1 MKLRYLAL
9 AAGPLLWTAGA
20 AAQPAPAMTVQQYD
34 ALLAAV
40 SNAGR
45 WGAEDTR
52 GTLNH
57 ITPESRVIAAGQVRT
72 GRTVSLSR
80 LLEPGEV
87 PGALEPMSVVPFALD
102 EGGIHWEAE
111 RLGLVFHGY
120 AFSHVDAL
128 SHAAFRGRSYNGPA
142 RPGTARGTH
151 GVETMKDGIV
161 TRGVLVDLPRL
172 RGVEYLEPGTVFA
185 PADVEAWEKST
196 GVTIGAGDV
205 VLVRTGRWARQQA
218 VGPVDPTK
226 TQAGPHPTMAEWLHR
241 RRVALVGDDG
251 ANDRAPSVVPGVSH
265 PFHMLAL
272 VAMGMPLLDNM
283 DLDALAAEC
292 AEAKR
297 WTFLFVGSPLR
308 IKDATG
314 SPLNAVA
321 VF

>member
-1 MKLRYLAL
+1 
-9 AAGPLLWTAGA
+9 
-20 AAQPAPAMTVQQYD
+20 V
-34 ALLAAV
+34 
-40 SNAGR
+40 
-45 WGAEDTR
+45 
-52 GTLNH
+52 
-57 ITPESRVIAAGQVRT
+57 
-72 GRTVSLSR
+72 
-80 LLEPGEV
+80 
-87 PGALEPMSVVPFALD
+87 
-102 EGGIHWEAE
+102 
-111 RLGLVFHGY
+111 VFHGY

-142 RPGTARGTH
+142 NPGTVRARL
-151 GVETMKDGIV
+151 GVETMKDGLV
-161 TRGVLVDLPRL
+161 TRGVLVDLPSL
-172 RGVEYLEPGTVFA
+172 RGVEYLEPGAVFT
-185 PADVEAWEKST
+185 PADVEAWERKT

-205 VLVRTGRWARQQA
+205 VLVRTGRWVRQRA
-218 VGPVDPTK
+218 LGPVDPTK
-226 TQAGPHPTMAEWLHR
+226 TQAGPHPMLAEWLHR

-292 AEAKR
+292 GQARR
-297 WTFLFVGSPLR
+297 WTFLFVGTPLR